1 VSLRVLA
8 VGADP
13 ADLIAACGGTLAGYA
28 DNGVDVTAALVGRP
42 ATDPGVERAFATL
55 GARVTFAAAPR
66 VADERPARD
75 ALMDV
80 LRQARP
86 DVILGPAPRSTR
98 ARERRLATL
107 VFGAAY
113 CSCVPNYPSPA
124 GVEASP
130 VRAAILH
137 MDPALS
143 FASGTPQ
150 YVDIGAAWE
159 RKLAALEALAD
170 GDGRDPDPRYVAE
183 TLARARGV
191 QVQTEFAEAFGMEPT
206 WGRLRTRRLLPP
218 LHREEG

>member
-1 VSLRVLA
+1 MSLRVLA

-13 ADLIAACGGTLAGYA
+13 ADLVAACGGTLAGYA
-28 DNGVDVTAALVGRP
+28 DNGVDVTVALVGHP
-42 ATDPGVERAFATL
+42 AVDPGVEKAFAVL
-55 GARVTFAAAPR
+55 GARVTVADVAR

-86 DVILGPAPRSTR
+86 DVILGPAPQSTR
-98 ARERRLATL
+98 AVERRLAAL

-113 CSCVPNYPSPA
+113 CSCVPNYPSLA
-124 GVEASP
+124 GVDASP

-137 MDPALS
+137 MDPALR

-150 YVDIGAAWE
+150 YVDVGPMWD
-159 RKLAALEALAD
+159 RKVAALD
-170 GDGRDPDPRYVAE
+170 GLPAGVRDRAPRYVAE
-183 TLARARGV
+183 TLSRARGV

-206 WGRLRTRRLLPP
+206 WGRMRTRRLLPP